1 MIRLSIL
8 TLAAAML
15 LAMENGPLPAGRE
28 AAASQVQDAPT
39 SSFDFHTEHDC
50 SFFGWETV
58 QLFFKAGAIANQQRQ
73 MPPGRVYRFFA
84 LGSCAAVFGL
94 FVLSRRSLACRK
106 TYPVFSRL
114 RKLPLGSHAPPA
126 FLR

>member
-39 SSFDFHTEHDC
+39 SSSDYPAEHDC

-73 MPPGRVYRFFA
+73 MPPGRVYRLFG
-84 LGSCAAVFGL
+84 LGSCAAVGL
-94 FVLSRRSLACRK
+94 FVLSGRGLASRK
-106 TYPVFSRL
+106 TYPVFIRL

-126 FLR
+126 FL